1 MIKKHSAI
9 VQIGRFKM
17 DVLMRRIR
25 HFECS
30 NLYDGLM
37 LFNNIACILECTPF

>member
-17 DVLMRRIR
+17 VDVLKRIR
-25 HFECS
+25 HFECI

-37 LFNNIACILECTPF
+37 LLVILRVYY